1 MTTETDILNHRRVQV
16 FRERL
21 ASYLRPELIVPE
33 LGECH
38 IWQGHCS
45 IRDYGV
51 IRLLGRNFP
60 VHRVAYAFA
69 NGPIPPGD
77 SWDGAGGYTKTLV
90 LHRCDVKRCANPAH
104 LFLGS
109 TADNVDDKMHK
120 GRGRIVGTENYR
132 AKLTD
137 DEVRAI
143 RADPRIQAEIAAGYA
158 VNQQSVSNIKTRKTW
173 SHVPD

>member
-1 MTTETDILNHRRVQV
+1 MTTETDILNHRRVQA

-21 ASYLRPELIVPE
+21 AAALKPVLIVPA

-38 IWQGHCS
+38 LWQGHCS
-45 IRDYGV
+45 IRGYGV

-69 NGPIPPGD
+69 NGPIPDGS
-77 SWDGAGGYTKTLV
+77 SWDGVGGFTKTLV
-90 LHRCDVKRCANPAH
+90 LHRCDVKNCANPAH

-109 TADNVDDKMHK
+109 TADNVHDKLGK
-120 GRGRIVGTENYR
+120 GRGKIVGTENSN

-137 DEVRAI
+137 EEVRAI
-143 RADPRIQAEIAAGYA
+143 RKDPRIQADIAADYG
-158 VNQQSVSNIKTRKTW
+158 VNQQSVSNIKTGKTW
-173 SHVPD
+173 KHLP